1 MPFFDRRSL
10 VHTMHML
17 QCGTSKPRIPSHS
30 CSTHFGEESPKSGT
44 GQILSSHN
52 TYFWIHFVISG
63 LKSTAVNM
71 TIKHG
76 LLLYNYRF
84 GFQTF
89 KASLILDA
97 RCARGSHELPYFD
110 ASFICTQPGLKQQ
123 TFSRRE
129 TENLPKGLKE

>member
-76 LLLYNYRF
+76 LLL
-84 GFQTF
+84 
-89 KASLILDA
+89 ASADFIIIDSVSKLLKLRSFWMRGVLEVPMNCRILT
-97 RCARGSHELPYFD
+97 PP
-110 ASFICTQPGLKQQ
+110 SFAL
-123 TFSRRE
+123 S
-129 TENLPKGLKE
+129 LA